1 LVAALTPERTIIV
14 ATTRIYRFHD
24 YGGPDK
30 LKLEAV
36 PLPDPG
42 PGDVR
47 VKVQAMSL
55 NRADMM
61 WLANQYI
68 ETPKLPSRLGYEVA
82 GVVEAVGHGVT
93 AFKAGDRVSTL
104 PAFSISDYAN
114 FGETALVPDRGL
126 MPTPEWFSPAEG
138 ASFAFAYF
146 TGYFGLY
153 ELARLQPGQ
162 TVLVTAA
169 TSTTGL
175 AAIPLAKKLNATVIA
190 TTRTAKKKDVLLKA
204 GADHVVATGEEDL
217 TARVMDITGGRG
229 VDLAYDCVAGSLSD
243 QIAQSVAVRGWWL
256 VYGFLDAPG
265 PFPWWPALKRSFRFA
280 VYKVFDFTGNRN
292 LGLLGDEEAFAR
304 SKRFI
309 ASGLADGSLPPVTI
323 DREFKGV
330 ESLPDAMT
338 YMASNQAAGKIV
350 VTL

>member
-1 LVAALTPERTIIV
+1 M
-14 ATTRIYRFHD
+14 ATSRIYWFHE

-30 LKLEAV
+30 LRLESAT
-36 PLPDPG
+36 LTDPG
-42 PGDVR
+42 PGEVR

-55 NRADMM
+55 NRSDLL
-61 WLANQYI
+61 WLANNYV
-68 ETPKLPSRLGYEVA
+68 ETPKLPSRIGYEVA
-82 GVVEAVGHGVT
+82 GTVEAVGPGVT
-93 AFKAGDRVSTL
+93 SVRPGDRVSTL

-114 FGETALVPDRGL
+114 FGETAVVPERGL
-126 MPTPEWFSPAEG
+126 MPTPERFSPAEG
-138 ASFAFAYF
+138 AAFAFAYF
-146 TGYFGLY
+146 TGYFALY
-153 ELARLQPGQ
+153 ELARLKPHQ

-175 AAIPLAKKLNATVIA
+175 AAIPLAKKAGATVIA
-190 TTRTAKKKDVLLKA
+190 TTRTAKKRGVLLKA

-217 TARVMDITGGRG
+217 AARVTDLTGGRG

-243 QIAQSVAVRGWWL
+243 QIARSVAVRGWWV

-265 PFPWWPALKRSFRFA
+265 PFPWMLSMKRSFRFV
-280 VYKVFDFTGNRN
+280 VYKVFDFTGNRT

-309 ASGLADGSLPPVTI
+309 AAGLADGSLPPVPI

-338 YMASNQAAGKIV
+338 YMASDQAAGKIV